1 MLAGFLNKKQ
11 LRWFAVGLAML
22 CCPVASRGQSGECR
36 QEWPDHLVRSVK
48 VKARWLPQFG
58 SSPLRAN
65 DILDA
70 DALFLKLKD
79 NTPLSQYLRSKLT
92 PATVQLINQHTPPA
106 KQSEVAALVDDLN
119 RLLND
124 PRLFDQEAFAQ
135 VSIRADTQK
144 LFAQDPQR
152 GEGLFR
158 LNRMVFEDAYPNL
171 IAKDPKV
178 YLPLGRGEKFTPE
191 KLSATRFAVIEA
203 INHQKTK
210 FNSEFINLGKLPL
223 VDVNLVTA
231 CGREVPAP
239 SCKAD
244 GLTDRCVD
252 VEVSPYAISTDPVFM
267 GSILLPLPRSNE
279 FSFLGHVPR
288 PLRLLNPKLGF
299 GYDKELG
306 ASPEFEI
313 STDLLTV
320 GQVLETAPADA
331 RRTSLMFKA
340 RGTKSVGER
349 FYSTQA
355 ELSFLARQPSKHIES
370 VGVTANFEADSH
382 PELKAIH
389 LNNALRFGGHL
400 ALNPELGLLNRVM
413 LAAAYRRS
421 QHRFSGDATRP
432 ESSTSEN
439 SYEVNALLD
448 GRVFNGF
455 TRLGLWL
462 EGSTPANT
470 QQSYNRVA
478 GLIGYEKEVPV
489 GEHTIGVE
497 ALFGFGKA
505 SDRTPDYALFYGGN
519 SLGSFLYQDSND
531 PIVMAM
537 PSGPLL
543 RSFGKNQG
551 GFIVGVGT
559 PVGANS
565 YEHFNLSASIPI
577 PGLSQPLIP
586 DEVVIA
592 NPRKTLRSLINF
604 AVNSGQEALSLN
616 LQDEGLSEE
625 EADKKAAKI
634 FGQIRPGVGFLTH
647 YGKIYSLKP
656 IVMFDQARLSRANS
670 GGAQSRY
677 AIGGGLQF
685 TMVVAKFEA
694 GYMHSVGSFR
704 QDSRGNVVLRLVFQN
719 LF

>member
-1 MLAGFLNKKQ
+1 MLAGFHNKKQ
-11 LRWFAVGLAML
+11 LRWFALGLAIF
-22 CCPVASRGQSGECR
+22 CCAVTSSGQSGECR

-58 SSPLRAN
+58 SAPFRAN

-92 PATVQLINQHTPPA
+92 LPTVQLINQHTPPA
-106 KQSEVAALVDDLN
+106 KKSEVGALVDDLN
-119 RLLND
+119 RLLAG
-124 PRLFDQEAFAQ
+124 PPLFDQDAFTQ
-135 VSIRADTQK
+135 VTIRADTQK
-144 LFAQDPQR
+144 LFAQDPHG

-158 LNRMVFEDAYPNL
+158 LNRMVLEDAYPNL
-171 IAKDPKV
+171 IARDSKV
-178 YLPLGRGEKFTPE
+178 YLPLARREKFTPE

-203 INHQKTK
+203 INDQEAK

-231 CGREVPAP
+231 CGREVSPP

-288 PLRLLNPKLGF
+288 PLRLLNPKFGF
-299 GYDKELG
+299 GHDKELG

-313 STDLLTV
+313 STELLTL
-320 GQVLETAPADA
+320 GNVLATEPAEA
-331 RRTSLMFKA
+331 RRTSLMFKS

-349 FYSTQA
+349 FYSTLA
-355 ELSFLARQPSKHIES
+355 ELSFLARQPTKYVES
-370 VGVTANFEADSH
+370 VVITANFEADSR
-382 PELKAIH
+382 PELKAVH
-389 LNNALRFGGHL
+389 LNNALRLGGHL
-400 ALNPELGLLNRVM
+400 ALNPELGLVNRVM
-413 LAAAYRRS
+413 VAAAYRRS
-421 QHRFSGDATRP
+421 QHRFSGDAIRP
-432 ESSTSEN
+432 EFSTSEN
-439 SYEVNALLD
+439 SYEANALLD
-448 GRVFNGF
+448 GRVFSGF
-455 TRLGLWL
+455 ARLGLWL
-462 EGSTPANT
+462 DGSTPANT
-470 QQSYNRVA
+470 NQSYSRFA

-531 PIVMAM
+531 PTMTAM

-543 RSFGKNQG
+543 RSFGKNQA
-551 GFIVGVGT
+551 GFIVGVG
-559 PVGANS
+559 PSVGANS
-565 YEHFNLSASIPI
+565 YEHFNLSVSIPI
-577 PGLSQPLIP
+577 PGLSRPLIP

-625 EADKKAAKI
+625 EADKEAAKV
-634 FGQIRPGVGFLTH
+634 FGQIRPGVGFLTN
-647 YGKIYSLKP
+647 YGKVYSLKP
-656 IVMFDQARLSRANS
+656 MLMFDQARLGRANS

-694 GYMHSVGSFR
+694 GYMHSIGSFR
-704 QDSRGNVVLRLVFQN
+704 HDSRGNFVLRLVFQN